1 MSFSI
6 SLGSIESKV
15 KKWSGSKE
23 GQHRINGVI
32 SGYRRAGKSRT
43 EAGGII
49 FGEEDIIRLAN
60 EFIDILKAEAGS
72 SGLKDSVLKHFDSL
86 IADPPVQSG
95 TGKNDEDMFCVNI
108 RFTDDLKRDSLDNV
122 DYHDYPGVN
131 NIVALFNNGVDAA
144 ATTYGWW
151 EKHAPT
157 GAAIIRSTADS
168 AWAKTEPVRPP
179 LQFIQRAIDIF
190 QKKYSNAAGFTVI
203 AIPSSEYEQSPGVY
217 KGQYRANR

>member
-15 KKWSGSKE
+15 EAWSKSKE
-23 GQHRINGVI
+23 GQRRINEVI
-32 SGYRRAGKSRT
+32 SGYRKAGKSRT
-43 EAGGII
+43 AAGGIV
-49 FGEEDIIRLAN
+49 FGDEDMIQLAS

-95 TGKNDEDMFCVNI
+95 TGRDGEDMFCVNI
-108 RFTDDLKRDSLDNV
+108 RFADDLKRDSLDN
-122 DYHDYPGVN
+122 DGYHDYPGVN

-144 ATTYGWW
+144 ATTYGLWK
-151 EKHAPT
+151 KHAPT

-179 LQFIQRAIDIF
+179 LQFIQRAVDIF
-190 QKKYSNAAGFTVI
+190 QKKYSNVVGFTVI